1 MRSFVIKN
9 ISFENL
15 TRTDLLARGWHRS
28 GYLFGI
34 TGADTDGW
42 VDGRL
47 SLNFPATLKFK
58 TAVVEVMRFPSP
70 KDYPLSVSVNG
81 GKDTTR
87 MLGLERSER
96 IRIPLSSISETPR
109 GAGIG
114 PELPPRRP
122 GHRSRSYRVVN
133 IDFE

>member
-47 SLNFPATLKFK
+47 ALNFPATLKFK
-58 TAVVEVMRFPSP
+58 TAMVEVVRFPSP

-81 GKDTTR
+81 GKDTTADAR
-87 MLGLERSER
+87 ARADRADPDPAFVDLRD
-96 IRIPLSSISETPR
+96 PR
-109 GAGIG
+109 GAGIDQSF
-114 PELPPRRP
+114 PLDAPDT
-122 GHRSRSYRVVN
+122 RSAPTA
-133 IDFE
+133 